1 MIIILNKPINY
12 HHSADTVEEF
22 EKAILSSGQVQETIY
37 PSASGLSD
45 LAFHHWRFLT
55 KYKIPYTP
63 LSYLNFNKFKN
74 PDNIPHYFTILM
86 GADFR
91 KCLPRFMLPVRKS
104 IYMFD
109 AWPSAHDLIR
119 QFVNHF
125 GVEYTFL
132 SSSQAV
138 ERLNTMSGKSRFYWI
153 PEGINPSEYRFCQY
167 NDKTIDVLAFGRQY
181 TMYHDKIKGPLESNN
196 KVYLNARTENTKT
209 IPLFKSRDEFT
220 GALSRS
226 KVSVCV
232 PSSLSNPVRAGD
244 IETMTI
250 RYLQSMVSKC
260 LIVGHAPE
268 EMITLFG
275 YNPVVE
281 IDMNNAGSQIIDILS
296 DYSSYFGL
304 IEKNYINTLT
314 GHTWEHR
321 WQKITT
327 ILNNK

>member
-22 EKAILSSGQVQETIY
+22 EKAILLSNKVQETIY
-37 PSASGLSD
+37 PSTSGLSD
-45 LAFHHWRFLT
+45 IAFHQWRFLT
-55 KYKIPYTP
+55 KYKIPHTP
-63 LSYLNFNKFKN
+63 LSYLNYNKFKN
-74 PDNIPHYFTILM
+74 PENIPLYFTILM

-109 AWPSAHDLIR
+109 AWPSAHELIK
-119 QFVNHF
+119 QFVHHF
-125 GVEYTFL
+125 GVEHAFL

-138 ERLNTMSGKSRFYWI
+138 ERLNTMVGKSLFYWI

-167 NDKTIDVLAFGRQY
+167 SDKTIDVLAFGRQY
-181 TMYHDKIKGPLESNN
+181 TMYHDKIKGLLQSNN

-209 IPLFKSRDEFT
+209 FPLFKSRDEFT
-220 GALSRS
+220 NALSRT

-232 PSSLSNPVRAGD
+232 PSSISNPVRAGD

-260 LIVGHAPE
+260 LIVGHAPG
-268 EMITLFG
+268 EMIRLFG
-275 YNPVVE
+275 YNPLVE
-281 IDMNNAGSQIIDILS
+281 IDLDNAGSQIIDILS
-296 DYSSYFGL
+296 DYSSYFAL
-304 IEKNYINTLT
+304 IEQNYRNVIEN
-314 GHTWEHR
+314 HTWGHR
-321 WQKITT
+321 WRN
-327 ILNNK
+327 ILDILGK